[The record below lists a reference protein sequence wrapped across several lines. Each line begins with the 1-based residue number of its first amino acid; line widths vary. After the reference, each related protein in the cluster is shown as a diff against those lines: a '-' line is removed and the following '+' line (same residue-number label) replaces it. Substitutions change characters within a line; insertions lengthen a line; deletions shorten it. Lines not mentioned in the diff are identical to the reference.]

1 MINYV
6 IAAVVGYLLG
16 SVPFGLIITRAAGVG
31 DVRKIGSGSIGATNV
46 LRTGRRELAA
56 MTLLLDAAKGFV
68 AVVLATT
75 VLQQLFP
82 STDSL
87 DNLISTTFSAY
98 IAAIAVFIGHCFPV
112 WLGFKGGKGVATMI
126 GVLFALVWQVGLIFC
141 VVWLIIAFTQRIS
154 SVSAITAAVTAP
166 IFTYVAY
173 LMGWASTDGLGLT
186 TVVALL
192 SLLLIVR
199 HSSNIARLMAGTEP
213 KIGQSKS
220 AEPS

>member
-6 IAAVVGYLLG
+6 IAAVVCYLLG
-16 SVPFGLIITRAAGVG
+16 SIPFGLIITRAAGVG